1 MVKATEAEIERL
13 VVQNMGLVGYFAR
26 KNRHPPRLTYD
37 EYWSELLLA
46 VFYSA
51 RTYDWQQGPFTSYAY
66 QGMRFRRQELFRSQ
80 NRQKAIRLQSNFLS
94 EDETTMDLAAPDIRC
109 PTIDYENC
117 SLVTMLLSY
126 ISDAHQIVVRHR
138 LNGLTF
144 REIADLVGVKSHQ
157 VIAYRFF
164 AALKELRQAAEKKG
178 ITAQTAGL

>member
-1 MVKATEAEIERL
+1 MVKPTDAEIEKL
-13 VVQNMGLVGYFAR
+13 VVENMGFVGYFAR
-26 KNRHPPRLTYD
+26 KNQQPPWLTYD

-51 RTYDWQQGPFTSYAY
+51 RTYDCQQGLFASYAY
-66 QGMRFRRQELFRSQ
+66 QGMRFKRQELFRSQ
-80 NRQKAIRLQSNFLS
+80 NRKKAIKLQSNFLS
-94 EDETTMDLAAPDIRC
+94 EDETTMDLAAPEIRC
-109 PTIDYENC
+109 SAIDYENC
-117 SLVTMLLSY
+117 NLVHILLSY